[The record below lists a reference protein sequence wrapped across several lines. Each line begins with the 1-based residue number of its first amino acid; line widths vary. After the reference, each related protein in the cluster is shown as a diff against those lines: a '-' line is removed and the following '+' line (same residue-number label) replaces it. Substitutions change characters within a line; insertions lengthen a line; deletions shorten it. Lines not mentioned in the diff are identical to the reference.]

1 MGSLRAKWSRH
12 VKTGGGDAAET
23 RELTDEEVVYAD
35 WLEKFLC
42 RATNQGSAYGDERKQ
57 RAVSPST
64 VKRYHVTP
72 AIDSPEPAPHNWQE
86 FRHNNPKVQE
96 LLSDPVVQ
104 AFEAKVKAWKDRRK
118 QAKVAADLE
127 KTREY
132 VEQETSFLDNSP
144 LDDRIQYSELRGWK
158 RHDYTEQEIWD
169 TVTRYVRPSLALP
182 LPLPCRFTTDRLL
195 LLLVVEFESRHGQT
209 PTCEEVIEL
218 QGTTHVQMYTL
229 GMDEVVDYRETV
241 RPIEQELN
249 LHGVFNNYC
258 PEHSQVIFHGRERN
272 FSNHDPVLFEL
283 EALGR
288 LKWPGELSEKQADL
302 QEEEEGE
309 EERGAGAGGA
319 MAAAFAQ
326 ATATKGKRAG
336 GAKGRGRGR
345 SKKAAADKGDSAL
358 VVEESLDEDTAEDGV
373 DGLVS
378 SNMDR
383 INLDASG
390 NAADPFASQ
399 RRDSEEVAQGAFDD
413 DTLYVSDDATDNE
426 DNMNYDTQASIWSA
440 TEDEEGF

>member
-86 FRHNNPKVQE
+86 FRANNPKVQE

-169 TVTRYVRPSLALP
+169 TVTR
-182 LPLPCRFTTDRLL
+182 
-195 LLLVVEFESRHGQT
+195 
-209 PTCEEVIEL
+209 
-218 QGTTHVQMYTL
+218 
-229 GMDEVVDYRETV
+229 
-241 RPIEQELN
+241 
-249 LHGVFNNYC
+249 
-258 PEHSQVIFHGRERN
+258 
-272 FSNHDPVLFEL
+272 
-283 EALGR
+283 
-288 LKWPGELSEKQADL
+288 
-302 QEEEEGE
+302 
-309 EERGAGAGGA
+309 
-319 MAAAFAQ
+319 
-326 ATATKGKRAG
+326 
-336 GAKGRGRGR
+336 
-345 SKKAAADKGDSAL
+345 
-358 VVEESLDEDTAEDGV
+358 
-373 DGLVS
+373 
-378 SNMDR
+378 
-383 INLDASG
+383 
-390 NAADPFASQ
+390 
-399 RRDSEEVAQGAFDD
+399 
-413 DTLYVSDDATDNE
+413 
-426 DNMNYDTQASIWSA
+426 
-440 TEDEEGF
+440 